1 MSDQQSQS
9 GAANPAL
16 PGVDVSIKSIKPSK
30 SADVVKGSVGPR
42 SLERPTD
49 AGAAPVAVLDQPEA
63 FLVDG
68 GGLVQPPDAS
78 WAIDWWIGAD
88 DRWYAPSREASVR
101 QRRRGSGPVLDT
113 SIRVPSGDVV
123 HTTFATMAGGRQ
135 VQVIDV
141 ANQSPIPVALVLG
154 LRPYDWTGVGALEPC
169 RWISGHELEIG
180 GWRLTMPREPN
191 KKAFSTYADL
201 WDLVEAG
208 DDLVW
213 SEPAA
218 SDESSESANGL
229 VMFPLPHGTSIRVC
243 LGPAGHAVKVESM
256 PGPDNVAQGWNLVV
270 DGGGRFDFPDPGV
283 TELSAAARS
292 RLLLIEPDFGER
304 MGHLLAAS
312 TLSLRTRVAGFFGRV
327 DDTEVRSDSGF
338 ENVEILAALA
348 EAGYHQQTNEFLGD
362 LIEPLNLATLAN
374 IDPARVSM
382 VIVSVARAATLS
394 AEAVDAEALLVPLA
408 RFTKQ
413 LESSVSVES
422 PHWQRAARGLLLL
435 AERLNQSEA
444 GHDLRSRLS
453 DADSDGVDHDG
464 LTETAQRA
472 HPSGRWLPEGGQPDS
487 VVEAARFWREARRT
501 VVNEVVGAERPTIEL
516 LPGFPASWRGGSV
529 EIHDAAT
536 AYGPMSFAIRWHGA
550 RPALLWDQGEADNVL
565 VCPALDPHW
574 SSELAKGE
582 TLLAGSS
589 DGLAEAPAPGDSF
602 I

>member
-1 MSDQQSQS
+1 M
-9 GAANPAL
+9 
-16 PGVDVSIKSIKPSK
+16 DVSIKSIKPSK
-30 SADVVKGSVGPR
+30 SADVIKGSVGPR

-49 AGAAPVAVLDQPEA
+49 SGAAPVAVLDQPEG

-123 HTTFATMAGGRQ
+123 HTTFATMAGGQQ
-135 VQVIDV
+135 VQVIEV
-141 ANQSPIPVALVLG
+141 ANQSPIPVALVLA
-154 LRPYDWTGVGALEPC
+154 LRPYDWTGVGALDTS

-180 GWRLTMPREPN
+180 GWRLTMPRDPN
-191 KKAFSTYADL
+191 KKAFSADVDL
-201 WDLVEAG
+201 WDSVDAG

-213 SEPAA
+213 SEPA
-218 SDESSESANGL
+218 SDEPSESANGL

-243 LGPAGHAVKVESM
+243 VGPAGHAVKVESM
-256 PGPDNVAQGWNLVV
+256 PSPDNVAQGWNLVV

-304 MGHLLAAS
+304 IGHLLAAS
-312 TLSLRTRVAGFFGRV
+312 SPSFRTRVAGFFGRS
-327 DDTEVRSDSGF
+327 DDTEARSDSEF

-348 EAGYHQQTNEFLGD
+348 EAGYHQQTKEFLGD
-362 LIEPLNLATLAN
+362 LIEPMNLATLAN
-374 IDPARVSM
+374 IDPARAST
-382 VIVSVARAATLS
+382 VIDSVARAATLS
-394 AEAVDAEALLVPLA
+394 ADAVDAEALLAPLA

-435 AERLNQSEA
+435 AERLDQSEA
-444 GHDLRSRLS
+444 GHDLRLRLTEV
-453 DADSDGVDHDG
+453 DPCGVDHDD

-472 HPSGRWLPEGGQPDS
+472 HPSGRWPFESGQPDS
-487 VVEAARFWREARRT
+487 VVEAAQFWRGARRT

-536 AYGPMSFAIRWHGA
+536 AYGPVSFAIRWHGA
-550 RPALLWDQGEADNVL
+550 RPALLWDQGEANNVL
-565 VCPALDPHW
+565 VCPALDPDW

-589 DGLAEAPAPGDSF
+589 DGLADAPAPGDSF